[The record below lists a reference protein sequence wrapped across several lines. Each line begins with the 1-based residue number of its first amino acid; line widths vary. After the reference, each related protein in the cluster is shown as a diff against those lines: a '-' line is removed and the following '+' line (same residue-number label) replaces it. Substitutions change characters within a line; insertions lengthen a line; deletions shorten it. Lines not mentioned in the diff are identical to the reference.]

1 MNETTP
7 RVTEPL
13 VERLATTRRFALL
26 ALALLPLAACGRRGS
41 PEAPPNADPAF
52 PRIYP
57 TR

>member
-1 MNETTP
+1 MNEPTP
-7 RVTEPL
+7 RAAEPP
-13 VERLATTRRFALL
+13 VERIATTRRLALL